1 MEGDIVSSTNGMP
14 GSIEATIAL
23 LQAELPRLEER
34 QQDLEKE
41 LVAVTDRL
49 ESVRGAL
56 TALQALSA
64 TGPVRQP
71 ASALSEPDTKPAPSA
86 STEAELAT
94 GPKATAYE
102 EKHPADQTDAPPA
115 PQTDTPAAPQTDT
128 PATPAQPT
136 PRKAATRK
144 ATRTEGKPPAKKTSQ
159 QKQTRRTA
167 KTAPAKRAKTP
178 PAKKTTAAASGE
190 AGAGL
195 TEQVLSA
202 LKDSG
207 STPVR
212 ARDVN
217 QALKRDDT
225 PGSINAVRS
234 TLDRLVATSRAH
246 RAGRGLY
253 QAAPAD

>member
-1 MEGDIVSSTNGMP
+1 MSSTNGMP

-56 TALQALSA
+56 TALQTLSA

-94 GPKATAYE
+94 GPKATTYE
-102 EKHPADQTDAPPA
+102 EKHPADEADTPPA

-128 PATPAQPT
+128 PARPT
-136 PRKAATRK
+136 PRKAT
-144 ATRTEGKPPAKKTSQ
+144 TRTEGKPPAKKTSQ
-159 QKQTRRTA
+159 QKQTRRSA

-190 AGAGL
+190 AGGGL

>member
-128 PATPAQPT
+128 PARPT
-136 PRKAATRK
+136 PRK

-190 AGAGL
+190 AGGGL